1 MLNTSK
7 IRKYIHKRLLEN
19 ASKFQIFDELNY
31 KLNDH
36 NRASQFVRNMPYTKN
51 QKYIPFLNKT
61 LAGLIVIEVLMKL
74 LMFSEAAG
82 TFTFYT
88 TVDHLN
94 LFTLS
99 SAIML
104 FIYFKYDCFLYKLF
118 FVLSA
123 LNLGTITIY
132 DQYQGFWLYMDW
144 SVLTVSMI
152 IIGFILYWYYPQL
165 LWKRLYRKKGKL
177 LIY

>member
-1 MLNTSK
+1 MLNSSK
-7 IRKYIHKRLLEN
+7 IRKFIHKRMLEN

-36 NRASQFVRNMPYTKN
+36 GLASQFVRNMPYTKN
-51 QKYIPFLNKT
+51 QRYIPFLNKA
-61 LAGLIVIEVLMKL
+61 LAGLIIVEVLIKL
-74 LMFSEAAG
+74 LMYSDAAG
-82 TFTFYT
+82 EFAFYA

-99 SAIML
+99 SALML
-104 FIYFKYDCFLYKLF
+104 FIYFKYDCFLYKLYF
-118 FVLSA
+118 AISA

-132 DQYQGFWLYMDW
+132 DQYKGFWMYMDW

-152 IIGFILYWYYPQL
+152 ITGFILYWYYPQL
-165 LWKRLYRKKGKL
+165 LWKKLYRKKGKL
-177 LIY
+177 LIQ